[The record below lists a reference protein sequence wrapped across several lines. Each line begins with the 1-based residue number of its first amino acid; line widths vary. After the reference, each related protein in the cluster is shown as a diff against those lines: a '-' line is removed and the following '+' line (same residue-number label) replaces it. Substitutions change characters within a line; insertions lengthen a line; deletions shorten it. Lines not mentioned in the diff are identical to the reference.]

1 MYKSVNPD
9 TSLDACNHAGPECIE
24 EDVRLV
30 DGASSNE
37 GRVELCVEG
46 QWGTVC
52 DDQWDSNNN
61 NALVVCRQLSL
72 PTDSEKTL

>member
-1 MYKSVNPD
+1 MNF
-9 TSLDACNHAGPECIE
+9 NHAGPECSE
-24 EDVRLV
+24 EEIHLV

-52 DDQWDSNNN
+52 DNQWGDID
-61 NALVVCRQLSL
+61 AQVVCRQLNL
-72 PTDSEKTL
+72 PTERTFPSH